1 MKKCFFLTLFAAL
14 ICGLQTYAQPD
25 IIATLPIYQKCD
37 TSIIRDWNIEYS
49 IVYTQQPRNKNH
61 FHLIRANDT
70 TIISY
75 LTTYTVKDM
84 NISRD
89 TLYFCGLSNTGDPVI
104 GFFAI
109 SDFLSGGLQENIVP
123 MPYHPDMANS
133 NFTPKKIEPFHVS
146 DGIHAIVLLDARFAT
161 DSVKKVLC
169 DCYRFYSSTTW
180 AFYYGYY
187 GNSNYYPDFNGSNN
201 IFYCDDIA
209 VTDNYVFLVGHK
221 RCSAGIYMRFFNKP
235 TNASFSIFNLPGP
248 TIDYND
254 IYYYAYPLGGN
265 LNVLGDSYG
274 EHSVYCTHTEND
286 DVAIACMAHYL
297 DGNTFTYGATVKLI
311 GLTTTMNLY
320 YDKDILIPYSSTLD
334 SRWDVRDL
342 RYDHRTK
349 DILMLSDM
357 NNPINGTLESVVT
370 RVDYPNLSS
379 ATSVWPTLKTQL
391 HSMDMFT
398 HLPYGIA
405 ACGNLLVSSAD
416 FVICN
421 NKSITASSCFPIF
434 HHNLIRWNQSV
445 IDSFSVPVL
454 FPFQQQLSINTVIK
468 PTPSHISILCLN
480 AKNNNNN

>member
-1 MKKCFFLTLFAAL
+1 MKKCHFFTLFAAL

-49 IVYTQQPRNKNH
+49 IVYTQQPKNKNY
-61 FHLIRANDT
+61 FHLIRADGA

-89 TLYFCGLSNTGDPVI
+89 TLYFCGLSNTGNPVI

-109 SDFLSGGLQENIVP
+109 SDFLTGGLQENIVP

-169 DCYRFYSSTTW
+169 DCFRFYSTTTW

-187 GNSNYYPDFNGSNN
+187 STFDGGNN

-221 RCSAGIYMRFFNKP
+221 RYSAGIYMRVFNKP
-235 TNASFSIFNLPGP
+235 TNASFCIFNLPGS
-248 TIDYND
+248 TIYND

-265 LNVLGDSYG
+265 INVLGDLYG
-274 EHSVYCTHTEND
+274 EHSVYCTHTERD
-286 DVAIACMAHYL
+286 DVVIACMGHYL
-297 DGNTFTYGATVKLI
+297 EGNTFTYGATVKLI
-311 GLTTTMNLY
+311 DLSTMALY
-320 YDKDILIPYSSTLD
+320 PNCDVLIPYSTTLD
-334 SRWDVRDL
+334 SIWDVRDL

-405 ACGNLLVSSAD
+405 ACGNLVAAVLKRSDDRPAV
-416 FVICN
+416 FVEI
-421 NKSITASSCFPIF
+421 
-434 HHNLIRWNQSV
+434 H
-445 IDSFSVPVL
+445 
-454 FPFQQQLSINTVIK
+454 
-468 PTPSHISILCLN
+468 
-480 AKNNNNN
+480 

>member
-1 MKKCFFLTLFAAL
+1 MKKCHFFTLFAVL
-14 ICGLQTYAQPD
+14 FCGLQTYAQPD

-37 TSIIRDWNIEYS
+37 TSIIRDWNNDYS

-89 TLYFCGLSNTGDPVI
+89 TLYFCGLSNTGNPVI

-109 SDFLSGGLQENIVP
+109 SDFLTGGLQENIVP

-169 DCYRFYSSTTW
+169 DCYRFYSTTTW
-180 AFYYGYY
+180 SFYYGFYSTFD
-187 GNSNYYPDFNGSNN
+187 GGNN

-221 RCSAGIYMRFFNKP
+221 RYSAGIYMRFFNKP

-445 IDSFSVPVL
+445 IDFFNVPVRV
-454 FPFQQQLSINTVIK
+454 PFQQQSSIYTVMK
-468 PTPSHISILCLN
+468 PTPSHISILCSN

>member
-1 MKKCFFLTLFAAL
+1 MKKCHFFTLFTVL
-14 ICGLQTYAQPD
+14 FCGLQTYAQPD

-49 IVYTQQPRNKNH
+49 IVYTQQPKNKNH

-89 TLYFCGLSNTGDPVI
+89 TLYFCGLSNTGNPVI

-109 SDFLSGGLQENIVP
+109 SDFLTGGLQENIVP
-123 MPYHPDMANS
+123 MPYPSAMANS

-169 DCYRFYSSTTW
+169 DCYRFYSTTTW
-180 AFYYGYY
+180 AFYYGFYSTFDE
-187 GNSNYYPDFNGSNN
+187 GNN

-286 DVAIACMAHYL
+286 DVAIACMAHYF

-421 NKSITASSCFPIF
+421 NKSIMASSCFPIF

-445 IDSFSVPVL
+445 IHSFNVPVS
-454 FPFQQQLSINTVIK
+454 FPFQQQSSIYTVIK
-468 PTPSHISILCLN
+468 PTPSHISILCSN

>member
-1 MKKCFFLTLFAAL
+1 MKKCYFLTLFAAL

-37 TSIIRDWNIEYS
+37 TSIIRDWNNDYS

-89 TLYFCGLSNTGDPVI
+89 TLYFCGLSNTGNPVI

-109 SDFLSGGLQENIVP
+109 SDFLTGGLQENIVP
-123 MPYHPDMANS
+123 MPYPSAMANS

-146 DGIHAIVLLDARFAT
+146 DGIHAIVLLDARFPT

-180 AFYYGYY
+180 AFYYGFYSTFD
-187 GNSNYYPDFNGSNN
+187 GGNN

-254 IYYYAYPLGGN
+254 IYYYASPLGGN

-445 IDSFSVPVL
+445 INFFNVPVS
-454 FPFQQQLSINTVIK
+454 FPFQQQSSIYTVIK
-468 PTPSHISILCLN
+468 PTPSHISILCSN

>member
-169 DCYRFYSSTTW
+169 DCYRFYSTTTW
-180 AFYYGYY
+180 VFYYGFYSTFD
-187 GNSNYYPDFNGSNN
+187 GGNN

-254 IYYYAYPLGGN
+254 IYYYAYPFGGN
-265 LNVLGDSYG
+265 LNVLGDLYG
-274 EHSVYCTHTEND
+274 EHSVYCTHTERD
-286 DVAIACMAHYL
+286 DVAIACMGHYL
-297 DGNTFTYGATVKLI
+297 EGNTFTYGATVKLI

-445 IDSFSVPVL
+445 IDSFNVPVL

>member
-1 MKKCFFLTLFAAL
+1 MKKCYFLTLFAAL

-37 TSIIRDWNIEYS
+37 TSIIRDWNNDYS

-169 DCYRFYSSTTW
+169 DCYRFYSTTTW
-180 AFYYGYY
+180 AFYYGFYSTFD
-187 GNSNYYPDFNGSNN
+187 GGNN

-221 RCSAGIYMRFFNKP
+221 RYSAGIYMRFFNKP

-445 IDSFSVPVL
+445 IDFFNVPVS
-454 FPFQQQLSINTVIK
+454 FPFQQQSSIYTVIK
-468 PTPSHISILCLN
+468 PTPSHISILCSN